1 MAETQ
6 SLSEKLLD
14 NGIILL
20 SSNLDSNVTGSIIL
34 DLLALKAKNPTKE
47 IQLYISSYS
56 ADYLNVFALY
66 DVIKSLPNPISTYCI
81 GAVGAT
87 SVILL
92 GLADKGK
99 RYMLKSSAI
108 YFREVLGIV
117 NGSQQT
123 DIEIVAN
130 EATRT
135 RKTFEKILAEQCG
148 KDIETIHKD
157 LVGEAKITAQEALK
171 YGLIDEVL

>member
-1 MAETQ
+1 MAEVK
-6 SLSEKLLD
+6 SLGERLLD

-20 SSNLDSNVTGSIIL
+20 SSNLESDITGSIIL

-47 IQLYISSYS
+47 IQLYISSFS

-135 RKTFEKILAEQCG
+135 RIAFEEILAKQCG
-148 KDIETIHKD
+148 KDVETIHKD
-157 LVGEAKITAQEALK
+157 LIGERKFTAQEAIE